1 MTARSRKTTRFTTPV
16 NTIADIVALE
26 GVPYD
31 DAVPSRN
38 LYELFEATALLH
50 PNRPAL
56 TVMKSGD
63 PEEAAACLTH
73 QELLGR
79 ITQAANLFRALDVTP
94 KSGAVAFLCPAL
106 AQIPA
111 ALLGAQVAG
120 VASTINYL
128 LDGRRRS
135 RSADRRERRGAG
147 DTVRGGRC
155 GHLAEGERG
164 DRAGAIAAIRPGL
177 RRRKRSGPKHDRLR
191 CGACRTPW

>member
-1 MTARSRKTTRFTTPV
+1 MTARNAEDDEVHHARQDDRR
-16 NTIADIVALE
+16 IVALE
-26 GVPYD
+26 RVPYD
-31 DAVPSRN
+31 DAIPSRN
-38 LYELFEATALLH
+38 LYQVFKATALLH
-50 PNRPAL
+50 PDRPAL

-106 AQIPA
+106 AQTPA

-128 LDGRRRS
+128 LT
-135 RSADRRERRGAG
+135 ADAVADLLTAE
-147 DTVRGGRC
+147 TPRC
-155 GHLAEGERG
+155 
-164 DRAGAIAAIRPGL
+164 
-177 RRRKRSGPKHDRLR
+177 
-191 CGACRTPW
+191 W